1 MKKIKR
7 IENAVEH
14 SRLLRE
20 KFLND
25 PYRPGYHFVVP
36 EDIGMPGDPNG
47 AFFANGR
54 YHLMYLYAC
63 RSDNFRWGH
72 ISSIDLIHWRSHPD
86 AVLPDDLDGGI
97 FSGGAFLDDDGTC
110 YMTYWGLPVK
120 GKNQGGV
127 RIIKSCDRHY
137 EQWEKF
143 ADYVLPCTE
152 SGVHESQDANGS
164 RMYLG
169 CADPSNIWKK
179 DGTYYMQMGNL
190 SVLLKFKRDGLHD
203 WKKDE
208 PGKIEVPANIRGDWV
223 DLFKSKDLV
232 NWEYAHRFYERNQ
245 ENTWTAVDEDDMCPS
260 FLPLPKARTGGEPS
274 GKYLQL
280 FISHN
285 KGCQYYIG
293 DYDKAN
299 DVFIPETHGRMTWT
313 DNTFFAPEALVDPK
327 GRQIMWSW
335 LLDNPK
341 EENKNGWSGVYG
353 LPRVLWLRDDNTLG
367 IAPVPELEMLRY
379 NEVSFGEVCLE
390 DEEFE
395 LQNINGTSCE
405 IKLTIDTADL
415 DETGIYLRASADF
428 SEYTK
433 IYYDRQSQKLVFD
446 ASHSGQQGRPIV
458 ESAPLELAEGEKL
471 VLDIFVDKTVI
482 EVFANDKQAIC
493 RRVYP
498 EKQDSVHLYLYSTG
512 STVFEDA
519 TIYEMMPSN
528 FC

>member
-1 MKKIKR
+1 MKKIKK
-7 IENAVEH
+7 IETAVEH
-14 SRLLRE
+14 TRLLRE
-20 KFLND
+20 KFLSD
-25 PYRPGYHFVVP
+25 PYRPGYHFVLP

-63 RSDNFRWGH
+63 RSDSFRWGH

-86 AVLPDDLDGGI
+86 SVLPDDLDGGI
-97 FSGGAFLDDDGTC
+97 FSGGAFVDEDGTC

-127 RIIKSCDRHY
+127 RIIKSSDRHY
-137 EQWEKF
+137 EKWEKF
-143 ADYVLPCTE
+143 EEYALPCTE
-152 SGVHESQDANGS
+152 SGVHETVDANGNP
-164 RMYLG
+164 MYLA

-179 DGTYYMQMGNL
+179 NGTYYMQMGNL

-203 WKKDE
+203 WKGDE
-208 PGKIEVPANIRGDWV
+208 PGKIEVPENIRGDWV
-223 DLFKSKDLV
+223 DLLKSKDLI
-232 NWEYAHRFYERNQ
+232 NWEYLHRFYERDQTNA
-245 ENTWTAVDEDDMCPS
+245 WTAINEDDMCPS
-260 FLPLPKARTGGEPS
+260 FLPLPKTKTGGEPS

-293 DYDKAN
+293 EYDREN
-299 DVFIPETHGRMTWT
+299 DIFIPETHGRMTWA
-313 DNTFFAPEALVDPK
+313 DNTFFAPEALLDPQ

-341 EENKNGWSGVYG
+341 DENKNGWSGVYG

-367 IAPVPELEMLRY
+367 ITPLSEIEMLRY
-379 NEVSFGEVCLE
+379 NPAVFGELRLK
-390 DEEFE
+390 DEKYP
-395 LQNINGTSCE
+395 LHNINGTSCE
-405 IKLTIDTADL
+405 IKLSADVT
-415 DETGIYLRASADF
+415 DFAEVGVYLRASEDF

-433 IYYDRQSQKLVFD
+433 IYYDRQNQKLVFD
-446 ASHSGQQGRPIV
+446 ASNSGKQGRPIV
-458 ESAPLELAEGEKL
+458 ESAPLVLEKGEKL
-471 VLDIFVDKTVI
+471 ELDIFVDKSVI
-482 EVFANDKQAIC
+482 EVFANEKQAIC

-498 EKQDSVHLYLYSTG
+498 EKEDSVNACLFSKG
-512 STVFEDA
+512 VSVFSDVTV
-519 TIYEMMPSN
+519 YEMMPSN

>member
-1 MKKIKR
+1 MKKIKK
-7 IENAVEH
+7 IDTAVEH
-14 SRLLRE
+14 TRLLRE
-20 KFLND
+20 KFLSD
-25 PYRPGYHFVVP
+25 PYRPGFHFVVP
-36 EDIGMPGDPNG
+36 EDIGKPGDPNG

-63 RSDNFRWGH
+63 RSDSFRWGH

-86 AVLPDDLDGGI
+86 AVVPDNLDGGI
-97 FSGGAFLDDDGTC
+97 FSGGAFVDDDGTC

-120 GKNQGGV
+120 DKNLGGV
-127 RIIKSCDRHY
+127 RIIKSSDRHY
-137 EQWEKF
+137 DQWDKF

-152 SGVHESQDANGS
+152 SGVHETSDANGCK
-164 RMYLG
+164 MYLG

-203 WKKDE
+203 WNKDE
-208 PGKIEVPANIRGDWV
+208 SNKTEVPANIRGDWV
-223 DLFKSKDLV
+223 DLFKSKDLFH
-232 NWEYAHRFYERNQ
+232 WEYIHRFYERNQ
-245 ENTWTAVDEDDMCPS
+245 ANTWTDIDEDDMCPI
-260 FLPLPKARTGGEPS
+260 FLPLPKAKTGLAPS

-293 DYDKAN
+293 EYDRTNEIFK
-299 DVFIPETHGRMTWT
+299 PETHGRMTWT

-341 EENKNGWSGVYG
+341 DEQKNGWSGVYS

-367 IAPVPELEMLRY
+367 IAPVPELQMLRY
-379 NEVSFGEVCLE
+379 NKTAFGDIIVE
-390 DEEFE
+390 DGKVE
-395 LQNINGTSCE
+395 LKNINGTSCE
-405 IKLTIDTADL
+405 ISLTADTSGNA
-415 DETGIYLRASADF
+415 ETGVYVRTSADF

-433 IYYDRQSQKLVFD
+433 IYYDRQLNKLVFD
-446 ASHSGQQGRPIV
+446 ASHSGQQGRPVV
-458 ESAPLELAEGEKL
+458 ESAPLMLAKDEKL
-471 VLDIFVDKTVI
+471 NLNIYVDKSVI
-482 EVFANDKQAIC
+482 EVFSNEKQAIC

-498 EKQDSVHLYLYSTG
+498 EKAGSVNAYLYSTG
-512 STVFEDA
+512 SAVFEDV
-519 TIYEMMPSN
+519 TVYEMMQSN